1 MKNPFEN
8 KKKHIRIKGPTP
20 NTKRTIFAVLGV
32 VFFSKLGSMILEDTF
47 LLDFLLGITKIKLIK
62 NIIEIIFYDRKK
74 ISEHGLT
81 SFIKKLNLSI
91 LIIEL
96 QFQNHI
102 RDVYTI
108 DMLNTSR

>member
-8 KKKHIRIKGPTP
+8 KNKHIRSKGPTP

-47 LLDFLLGITKIKLIK
+47 LLDFLLGITKIRLIK

-74 ISEHGLT
+74 LA
-81 SFIKKLNLSI
+81 NM
-91 LIIEL
+91 
-96 QFQNHI
+96 
-102 RDVYTI
+102 V
-108 DMLNTSR
+108 